1 MYRIL
6 TSFWLI
12 QFVISAMFLIV
23 RVGNGMPFNEA
34 GIKFLLAMGLVSGL
48 TALFAIAM
56 WSFDSRPK

>member
-1 MYRIL
+1 
-6 TSFWLI
+6 
-12 QFVISAMFLIV
+12 MFLIV